1 MPDEVRMSEIGA
13 GGSEIAAEALTRR
26 EDARKARRKRV
37 WRVVQVVV
45 SLAIAVGIFWGILPK
60 IASYGEVWQ
69 ALKEMTWLELASL
82 VAITGFNLWTYWAQ
96 MVAGLPG
103 LRIREAAV
111 NNEATTAVAN
121 TVPAGGVVAL
131 GLTYA
136 MLRSWGFS
144 DSGIALMITVTGA
157 WNMFAKF
164 VFPAMSL
171 ALLLVTGQ
179 ATGGLLV
186 ATGVG
191 LAILVVLGSIAG
203 LALWKESF
211 ARALFGG
218 AGRVVSWFRKP
229 FHKPA
234 VHWGRSGARFRG
246 ETIDLIRDRW
256 WMLTW
261 TTLLSHFALYLVLLF
276 SLRHVGVS
284 EQEISAIQVFAVFS
298 FVRLLSAI
306 PLTPGGV
313 GIVELGYVGAL
324 ILSAKGNYG
333 GVTKDVFE
341 AQVTAAVLVFRA
353 LTYGIQ
359 IPLGAGCYLFY
370 LRNRT
375 WRRTPPAHGVVE
387 GVPTPAPG

>member
-1 MPDEVRMSEIGA
+1 MSEVAAGGA
-13 GGSEIAAEALTRR
+13 GVAAEALDPHA
-26 EDARKARRKRV
+26 DARKARRKRT
-37 WRVVQVVV
+37 WRIVQII
-45 SLAIAVGIFWGILPK
+45 LAIAIAVGIFWGILPK

-69 ALKEMTWLELASL
+69 ALKSMTWPELASL
-82 VAITGFNLWTYWAQ
+82 VAITGFNLWTYWVQ

-157 WNMFAKF
+157 WNLFAKF
-164 VFPAMSL
+164 VFPVISL

-191 LAILVVLGSIAG
+191 LVVLVILGTIAG
-203 LALWKESF
+203 LALWKEDF

-218 AGRVVSWFRKP
+218 AGRVVSWFRS
-229 FHKPA
+229 HLRRPA
-234 VHWGRSGARFRG
+234 VHWGSSGVRFRG
-246 ETIDLIRDRW
+246 ETIGLIRDRW

-261 TTLLSHFALYLVLLF
+261 STLLSHFALFLVLLL

-324 ILSAKGNYG
+324 ILAAKG
-333 GVTKDVFE
+333 T
-341 AQVTAAVLVFRA
+341 TAASPKTCSRPRSRPRSWCS
-353 LTYGIQ
+353 G
-359 IPLGAGCYLFY
+359 
-370 LRNRT
+370 RSRT
-375 WRRTPPAHGVVE
+375 GSRSRS
-387 GVPTPAPG
+387 APCATCTT

>member
-1 MPDEVRMSEIGA
+1 MQYGA
-13 GGSEIAAEALTRR
+13 GMSDVAAGSVSVEEQAA
-26 EDARKARRKRV
+26 KARRKRV
-37 WRVVQVVV
+37 WRIVQIVLA
-45 SLAIAVGIFWGILPK
+45 LAIAVAIFWGILPK

-69 ALKEMTWLELASL
+69 ALKSMSLLELLSL
-82 VAITGFNLWTYWAQ
+82 VLITGFNLWTYWVQ

-121 TVPAGGVVAL
+121 TVPAGGVVAI

-144 DSGIALMITVTGA
+144 DSGIALMVTVTGA
-157 WNMFAKF
+157 WNLFAKF
-164 VFPAMSL
+164 VFPVIAL

-186 ATGVG
+186 ATGIG
-191 LAILVVLGSIAG
+191 LVVLIVLGSIGG

-211 ARALFGG
+211 AKALFGG
-218 AGRVVSWFRKP
+218 AGRVVSWFRALV
-229 FHKPA
+229 HKPR
-234 VHWGRSGARFRG
+234 VHWGQSGIRFRG
-246 ETIDLIRDRW
+246 ETLGLIRDRW

-261 TTLLSHFALYLVLLF
+261 TTLLSHFALFLVLLV
-276 SLRHVGVS
+276 SLRAVGVS
-284 EQEISAIQVFAVFS
+284 EGEVSAVQVFAVYS
-298 FVRLLSAI
+298 FIRLLSAI

-324 ILSAKGNYG
+324 ILAAKGNYG
-333 GVTKDVFE
+333 GVSKDLFE

-353 LTYGIQ
+353 LTYGVQ
-359 IPLGAGCYLFY
+359 IPLGAACYLYY
-370 LRNRT
+370 LKNRS
-375 WRRTPPAHGVVE
+375 WRRTPVQHGVVE
-387 GVPTPAPG
+387 ARPSPSRS

>member
-1 MPDEVRMSEIGA
+1 MSEVA
-13 GGSEIAAEALTRR
+13 PGSASAEELAA
-26 EDARKARRKRV
+26 KARRKRV
-37 WRVVQVVV
+37 WRVVEIVL

-69 ALKEMTWLELASL
+69 ALKSMTLLEMGSVVL
-82 VAITGFNLWTYWAQ
+82 ITGFNLWTYWVQ

-111 NNEATTAVAN
+111 NNEASTAVAN
-121 TVPAGGVVAL
+121 TVPAGGVVSL

-157 WNMFAKF
+157 WNLFAKF
-164 VFPAMSL
+164 VFPVISL
-171 ALLLVTGQ
+171 ALLLITGQ

-186 ATGVG
+186 ATGIG
-191 LAILVVLGSIAG
+191 LVVLVVLGSIAG

-211 ARALFGG
+211 ARALFGA
-218 AGRVVSWFRKP
+218 AGRVVSWFRGL
-229 FHKPA
+229 FRRPA
-234 VHWGRSGARFRG
+234 VHWGGSGVRFRG
-246 ETIDLIRDRW
+246 ETIELIRDRW

-261 TTLLSHFALYLVLLF
+261 TTLLSHFALFLVLLL

-284 EQEISAIQVFAVFS
+284 ESEVSAVQVFAVFS
-298 FVRLLSAI
+298 FIRLLSAV
-306 PLTPGGV
+306 PVTPGGV

-324 ILSAKGNYG
+324 ILAAKGNYG
-333 GVTKDVFE
+333 GVSKDLFE

-359 IPLGAGCYLFY
+359 IPLGAICYLYY
-370 LRNRT
+370 LKNRS
-375 WRRTPPAHGVVE
+375 WRRTPVEHGVV
-387 GVPTPAPG
+387 GVRSSPSG